1 MNNAAVNMHVQL
13 FVWSYVFISLG
24 QISMSGIAQSYG
36 RFMLNFLRNVQ
47 NISQSGY
54 IKGLFYWPNF
64 QVVGLS
70 VIGGKLRDWHILES
84 RGKKCFK
91 EKGVNCVECS

>member
-1 MNNAAVNMHVQL
+1 MVWQIRFLSVDSQVGCFHFLAIMNNAAVNMHVQL

-70 VIGGKLRDWHILES
+70 VMLAPQG
-84 RGKKCFK
+84 
-91 EKGVNCVECS
+91 